1 MAANKHPFP
10 RIRLVIQRSS
20 LLTKAVV
27 LTTLVVCTAM
37 LLTLTIGIRAAR
49 NAEEKNREAA
59 AALEQENSMLEDKIN
74 SVGSVAGD
82 KQIAQDELGLVD
94 PNAVVFTPEN

>member
-49 NAEEKNREAA
+49 NAEEENREEAA
-59 AALEQENSMLEDKIN
+59 TLEQENSMLEDKIN
-74 SVGSVAGD
+74 SIGSVEGD

-94 PNAVVFTPEN
+94 PNTVVFTPEN

>member
-1 MAANKHPFP
+1 MAASKHPFP

-49 NAEEKNREAA
+49 YAEEKNREAA

-74 SVGSVAGD
+74 SIGSVEGD